1 MQGRQRFS
9 PRKLARRFSPSFLLG
24 RQALPAGRARRFP
37 GQRTFPGGRRFHGAH
52 RTIGTL
58 GRIGDLEVRLARS
71 RSEVRRAQAL
81 RYQVFYEELAAIA
94 DARAQ
99 HKRRDIDSFDAICDH
114 LLVFDHGS
122 RRRTLTGQ
130 KPKIVG
136 TYRLLR
142 QDVAEPNGGFYSA
155 DEYDIAPLIEGH
167 RDINFLELGR
177 SCVLAPY
184 RNKRTVELLWHGN
197 WSYVLMH
204 RIDAMFGCAS
214 LEGTD
219 PDRLAMALSYLH
231 HFHGAPDGWNVRAL
245 DHRYVDMNRVA
256 ADKIDQR
263 AALRAL
269 PPLIKGY
276 LRLGAYVG
284 DGAVVDDQFNTTDVM
299 MVLPVSAINPRY
311 VTYYGADASRHAA
324 PRDRRNLT

>member
-9 PRKLARRFSPSFLLG
+9 PRRLARRFSPGILLG
-24 RQALPAGRARRFP
+24 RQGLPGGRVRRFP
-37 GQRTFPGGRRFHGAH
+37 GQRFGGGRRFPDAH

-81 RYQVFYEELAAIA
+81 RYQVFYQELDAIA
-94 DARAQ
+94 DARTLQ
-99 HKRRDIDSFDAICDH
+99 KRRDVDPFDAVCDH
-114 LLVFDHGS
+114 LLVFDHSS

-130 KPKIVG
+130 KPAIVG

-142 QDVAEPNGGFYSA
+142 QDVAELNSGFYSA
-155 DEYDIAPLIEGH
+155 DEYDIGPLVESH
-167 RDINFLELGR
+167 RDLRFLELGR

-219 PDRLAMALSYLH
+219 PDKLAMALSYLH
-231 HFHGAPDGWNVRAL
+231 HFHGAPEGWNVRAL
-245 DHRYVDMNRVA
+245 DHRYVDMNRMP
-256 ADKIDQR
+256 ADAIDQK

-276 LRLGAYVG
+276 LRLGGYVG
-284 DGAVVDDQFNTTDVM
+284 DGAVIDYQFNTTDVM
-299 MVLPVSAINPRY
+299 IVLPVHAINPRY
-311 VTYYGADASRHAA
+311 VSYYGADASRHAA